1 VPTYPFQSVEVPF
14 DASGALAQFASVPAD
29 GKQAALLAL
38 APQLDDLI
46 VISHGWNNNETEA
59 RALYTG
65 FLGCAAAVWDKAGFT
80 PAQLARTG
88 VLAIFW
94 PSKKFDEGSIT
105 TAAPGAGAASIGD
118 GDTSAAAVEAE
129 ARLRVQIAELR
140 DTVAPDLQAALDA
153 ALAQVAGLDA
163 STDAQDQFVAA
174 LAPFFAPGSEPDPAM
189 DNAAA
194 GISAGKSGS
203 AVLAD
208 VRNQLATG
216 AVDVPAG
223 GGGGAA
229 SIDDTNLAPSGGGGA
244 AGFNPFATVKDAA
257 LMLLNITTYY
267 TMKERAGTIGR
278 TGVKT
283 LVAQAFAANPK
294 LRVHLVG
301 HSFGGR
307 LVTSLANALDAGTQ
321 ARTMTLLEAAYSHY
335 GLSAD
340 FRGRGPGA
348 FRHIIDGKT
357 IRGTISITHSVHDWA
372 VGLAYPIASAVAHQT
387 GAAIGDASDLYGG
400 MGRNGA
406 QETTEAFD
414 DTLLAAQTP
423 YAALAPGKSVRNL
436 NGDAIITGHGDVA
449 RVETAWALLDA
460 MAKDRAAT

>member
-1 VPTYPFQSVEVPF
+1 MPTYPFQTVEIPF
-14 DASGALAQFASVPAD
+14 GHSGALAQFASVPAA

-38 APQLDDLI
+38 APHVDDLI
-46 VISHGWNNNETEA
+46 VISHGWNNDENEA

-65 FLGCAAAVWDKAGFT
+65 FLGCAAAVWDKARFT

-88 VLAIFW
+88 VLAVFW

-105 TAAPGAGAASIGD
+105 AAAPGAGAAAIAD
-118 GDTSAAAVEAE
+118 VDPAAAGAEAE

-140 DTVAPDLQAALDA
+140 RTVSPELQTALDA

-163 STDAQDQFVAA
+163 STDAQDGFVAA
-174 LAPFFAPGSEPDPAM
+174 LAPFFAAGSEPDPAL

-194 GISAGKSGS
+194 GISGGKRGS
-203 AVLAD
+203 DVLSD

-216 AVDVPAG
+216 TVDVPAAG
-223 GGGGAA
+223 AGGAA
-229 SIDDTNLAPSGGGGA
+229 AIGDADPSLPAGGGA
-244 AGFNPFATVKDAA
+244 AGFNPFATIKDAA
-257 LMLLNITTYY
+257 LMLLNVTTYY
-267 TMKERAGTIGR
+267 TMKERAGTIGA
-278 TGVKT
+278 TGMKT
-283 LVAQAFAANPK
+283 LLAQAFAANPK

-307 LVTSLANALDAGTQ
+307 LVTSLANALDLGTP

-340 FRGRGPGA
+340 YRGHGPGA
-348 FRHIIDGKT
+348 FRHIVDART
-357 IRGTISITHSVHDWA
+357 VRGTISITHSVHDWA
-372 VGLAYPIASAVAHQT
+372 VGLAYPVASAIAHQT
-387 GAAIGDASDLYGG
+387 ASAIGDQNDLYGG

-406 QETTEAFD
+406 QQTAEAFD

-423 YAALAPGKSVRNL
+423 YAALPAGKSIRNL
-436 NGDAIITGHGDVA
+436 NGDAIITGHGDVQ
-449 RVETAWALLDA
+449 RVETAWAMLDA
-460 MAKDRAAT
+460 MAKDRA

>member
-1 VPTYPFQSVEVPF
+1 MATYPFQTVEVPF
-14 DASGALAQFASVPAD
+14 DASGALAQFASVPAA
-29 GKQAALLAL
+29 GKQDALLAL
-38 APQLDDLI
+38 ARGVDDLI

-65 FLGCAAAVWDKAGFT
+65 FLGCAAAVWEKAGFT

-88 VLAIFW
+88 VLAVFW

-105 TAAPGAGAASIGD
+105 TAAPGAGAAAIAD
-118 GDTSAAAVEAE
+118 VDPTAAAAEAD

-140 DTVAPDLQAALDA
+140 STVSPDLQAALDA

-163 STDAQDQFVAA
+163 SSDAQDQFVAA
-174 LAPFFAPGSEPDPAM
+174 LAPFFASGSEPDPAL

-194 GISAGKSGS
+194 GISGGKSGS
-203 AVLAD
+203 DVLAD

-216 AVDVPAG
+216 AVDVPAAG
-223 GGGGAA
+223 SGGAA
-229 SIDDTNLAPSGGGGA
+229 SIGDADPSLPSGGGA
-244 AGFNPFATVKDAA
+244 AGFNPFATIKDAA

-283 LVAQAFAANPK
+283 LLAQAFAANPK
-294 LRVHLVG
+294 LRAHLVG

-307 LVTSLANALDAGTQ
+307 LVTSLASALDAGTQ
-321 ARTMTLLEAAYSHY
+321 ARTLTLLEAAYSHY

-348 FRHIIDGKT
+348 FRHIIDAKT
-357 IRGTISITHSVHDWA
+357 VRGTISITHSVHDWA

-406 QETTEAFD
+406 QETNEAFD
-414 DTLLAAQTP
+414 DTLLAGQTA
-423 YAALAPGKSVRNL
+423 YGALPPGKSIRNL
-436 NGDAIITGHGDVA
+436 DGDAIITSHGDVA
-449 RVETAWALLDA
+449 RVETAWAMLDA
-460 MAKDRAAT
+460 MVKDRA